1 LIPKN
6 PIAGEGLV
14 TRSFVRRAVWLI
26 ACAAGLWPPAYIAAQ
41 ATDQGRVVSGTVTR
55 AVTGGGGPPI
65 SYATVL
71 IKGTTR
77 GTQTDAAGRFHLN
90 VPDGPAQLTIRAI
103 GSVPREVTVAAGDQT
118 IAVVLDDDPAELE
131 QIVVTGQATGISRKN
146 APTSTAVVDSASL
159 TRAPATTVDEALQ
172 GKVPGANIQT
182 NSGAPGGGVQ
192 IQIRGVNT
200 AIGASDPLF
209 VVDGIIFSN
218 ETVPTGLFTVTK
230 SGSLSGSGPLQDDGA
245 NRLADLNPEDI
256 ASIEILKSAAASSIY
271 GSKAANGV
279 VIITTKRG
287 QAGKP
292 KADITQRVGAANLL
306 RGPAE
311 RRFSVAQA
319 DSVYS
324 AATVQP
330 FLVNGTLPFYDH
342 LNEVEGKTPIDY
354 ETLLDLSGGNE
365 RTRYYAS
372 GDIDYTGGIIGNTD
386 NMRQTL
392 RVNLDQQLSRTLEA
406 NFSANYAHNNADR
419 GFVNNDNSGA
429 SVPYALAY
437 IPSFENIRPQNG
449 IYPQLPLTYLSANPL
464 QTIADGQNTD
474 EVNRFTGGGTANYN
488 ALTTDHNSL
497 RLVAAGG
504 LDFFTDNSRV
514 VAPSNLFFEAN
525 QPSPG
530 VSTLASGDSR
540 QYNWNLNAIHTLNEP
555 AFRAT
560 SSIGTT
566 FEDREL
572 DLSNTSV
579 TGLAG
584 GAVNVNEG
592 TVPQLFEEREH
603 ERTFSVYGQEQVS
616 ALNERLL
623 VEVGLRAERSSANGS
638 ASAYFLYPKIAAAY
652 NFPNLLGAGSNV
664 KLRADEG
671 ITGNQPLFAQKFT
684 LLQSNT
690 AIGGVTATGLG
701 NNAAAGDANIQPET
715 TREYEFGTDI
725 AALTGRLDLEVTYFH
740 RETSN
745 LFLPRTP
752 APSTGFAS
760 IVANGGVFENQG
772 IEIGGTL
779 VPIRT
784 RHFSWTFGTSFTSIS
799 NDVISLPFPSF
810 TPATPGF
817 GLAFGQFLVQ
827 PGRPITQLIG
837 QTSVNPNGVFN
848 VTYMGQLKPDYDWS
862 WSNDFTYHQFG
873 LSMLWDWQKGG
884 VEQNQTLS
892 LYDFNELAA
901 DDGTPAGAARVA
913 DAFNG
918 IATPFVQATTFLKLR
933 EVRLSYTLSPTMS
946 HRFFGS
952 DAVSLNVSG
961 RNLILV
967 TNYYGYDPEVSNYG
981 QASITRGIDLAPYPP
996 SRTFFFSVN
1005 ARL

>member
-1 LIPKN
+1 
-6 PIAGEGLV
+6 V

-26 ACAAGLWPPAYIAAQ
+26 ACAAGLWPPAYIAGQ
-41 ATDQGRVVSGTVTR
+41 AAPAGQGRVVTGTVTR

-71 IKGTTR
+71 IKGSTR
-77 GTQTDAAGRFHLN
+77 GTQTDAEGRFHLA
-90 VPDGPAQLTIRAI
+90 VPDGAVQLTIRAI
-103 GSVPREVTVAAGDQT
+103 GSLPRDVSLSASDQTVAVA
-118 IAVVLDDDPAELE
+118 LDDDPAQLE

-146 APTSTAVVDSASL
+146 APTSTAVVDSATL
-159 TRAPATTVDEALQ
+159 TRAPTTTVDEALQ
-172 GKVPGANIQT
+172 GKIPGANIQT

-192 IQIRGVNT
+192 VQIRGVNT

-209 VVDGIIFSN
+209 VVDGIIYSN
-218 ETVPTGLFTVTK
+218 ATVPTGLYSVTK
-230 SGSLSGSGPLQDDGA
+230 SGTLSGSGPLQDDGA

-256 ASIEILKSAAASSIY
+256 ASIEVLKSAAASSIY

-279 VIITTKRG
+279 VIITTKKG

-292 KADITQRVGAANLL
+292 KADITQRIGAAHLL
-306 RGPAE
+306 RGPEE
-311 RRFSVAQA
+311 RRFNVAQA
-319 DSVYS
+319 DSVYT
-324 AATVQP
+324 AATIRP

-342 LNEVEGKTPIDY
+342 LSEVEGQTPIDY

-365 RTRYYAS
+365 RTRYYTS
-372 GDIDYTGGIIGNTD
+372 GDIDYTGGIIGNTG

-392 RVNLDQQLSRTLEA
+392 RVNLSQQLSRNLDA
-406 NFSANYAHNNADR
+406 NFSANYAHNNSDR

-449 IYPQLPLTYLSANPL
+449 VYPQLPLTYLSANPL

-474 EVNRFTGGGTANYN
+474 EVNRFTAGGTANYN
-488 ALTTDHNSL
+488 AFTTDHNSL
-497 RLVAAGG
+497 KLVAAGG

-514 VAPSNLFFEAN
+514 VAPSNLYFEAD
-525 QPSPG
+525 QPQPG

-555 AFRAT
+555 VFRAT
-560 SSIGTT
+560 SSAGIT

-572 DLSNTSV
+572 DLASTST

-584 GAVNVNEG
+584 GATNVNEG
-592 TVPQLFEEREH
+592 TSTQLFEDREH
-603 ERTFSVYGQEQVS
+603 ERTFSVYGQEQVT
-616 ALNERLL
+616 ALNDRLL

-638 ASAYFLYPKIAAAY
+638 ASAYYLYPKIAAAY
-652 NFPNLLGAGSNV
+652 NFPNLLGSGSNV

-671 ITGNQPLFAQKFT
+671 ITGNQPLFGQKFT

-690 AIGGVTATGLG
+690 SIGGVIATGLG
-701 NNAAAGDANIQPET
+701 TNAAAGDPNIQPET

-725 AALTGRLDLEVTYFH
+725 SALTGRLDLEVTYFH

-752 APSTGFAS
+752 APSSGFSS
-760 IVANGGVFENQG
+760 IIANGGVFENQG

-784 RHFSWTFGTSFTSIS
+784 RYFTWTFGTSFTSIS

-837 QTSVNPNGVFN
+837 QTSVNPNGTFN

-862 WSNDFTYHQFG
+862 WSNDFTYHKFG

-901 DDGTPAGAARVA
+901 DDGSPAGAARVA

-918 IATPFVQATTFLKLR
+918 IATPFVQSTTFLKLR
-933 EVRLSYTLSPTMS
+933 EVRLSYALSPALS

-952 DAVSLNVSG
+952 DLVSLNVSG
-961 RNLILV
+961 RNLILI

-981 QASITRGIDLAPYPP
+981 QSAITRGIDLAPYPP
-996 SRTFFFSVN
+996 SRTFYFSIN

>member
-1 LIPKN
+1 M
-6 PIAGEGLV
+6 
-14 TRSFVRRAVWLI
+14 TRRFVRRTVWLI
-26 ACAAGLWPPAYIAAQ
+26 ACAVGLWPPTQ
-41 ATDQGRVVSGTVTR
+41 ATAQDVAATQGRVVTGTITR

-65 SYATVL
+65 AYATVL
-71 IKGTTR
+71 LKGTTR
-77 GTQTDAAGRFHLN
+77 GTQTNVAGQFHLV
-90 VPDGPAQLTIRAI
+90 VPAGDVQLTVRAI
-103 GSVPREVTVAAGDQT
+103 GSLPRDVNVGPGDQT
-118 IAVVLDDDPAELE
+118 VSVALNDDPAQLE
-131 QIVVTGQATGISRKN
+131 QIVVTGQATGISRRN
-146 APTSTAVVDSASL
+146 APTSTAVVDSTSL
-159 TRAPATTVDEALQ
+159 TRAPATTVDQALQ

-192 IQIRGVNT
+192 VQIRGVNT

-209 VVDGIIFSN
+209 VVDGVIYSN
-218 ETVPTGLFTVTK
+218 ATVPTGLFTVTS
-230 SGSLSGSGPLQDDGA
+230 SGTLSGSGPLQDDGA

-279 VIITTKRG
+279 VIITTKKG
-287 QAGKP
+287 QAGKT
-292 KADITQRVGAANLL
+292 KADITQRVGTAHLL
-306 RGPAE
+306 RGPEE
-311 RRFSVAQA
+311 RRFNVAQA
-319 DSVYS
+319 DSVYGAS
-324 AATVQP
+324 TVAP

-342 LNEVEGKTPIDY
+342 LNEIEGKTPIDY
-354 ETLLDLSGGNE
+354 ETLLDLSGGND
-365 RTRYYAS
+365 RTRYYTSA
-372 GDIDYTGGIIGNTD
+372 DLDYTGGIIGSTD
-386 NMRQTL
+386 NVRQTL
-392 RVNLDQQLSRTLEA
+392 RVNLDQHLANNLEA
-406 NFSANYAHNNADR
+406 SFNANYAHNNSDR
-419 GFVNNDNSGA
+419 GFVNNDNAGA

-449 IYPQLPLTYLSANPL
+449 VYPQLPLTYLSANPL
-464 QTIADGQNTD
+464 QTIADGQNSD
-474 EVNRFTGGGTANYN
+474 EVNRFTGGGTATYN
-488 ALTTDHNSL
+488 ALATDHNSL

-504 LDFFTDNSRV
+504 LDFFNDNSRV
-514 VAPSNLFFEAN
+514 VAPSNLYFEAN
-525 QPSPG
+525 QASPG
-530 VSTLASGDSR
+530 VSTLATGASR
-540 QYNWNLNAIHTLNEP
+540 QYNWNLNAIHTLTES
-555 AFRAT
+555 AFKAT
-560 SSIGTT
+560 TSIGTT

-572 DLSNTSV
+572 DISNTS
-579 TGLAG
+579 TSGLAG
-584 GAVNVNEG
+584 GASNVDQG
-592 TVPQLFEEREH
+592 TVPQLFEERTH
-603 ERTFSVYGQEQVS
+603 ERTFSLYGQEQVT
-616 ALNERLL
+616 ALNDRLL
-623 VEVGLRAERSSANGS
+623 VEVGLRGERSSANGS
-638 ASAYFLYPKIAAAY
+638 AGAYYLYPKVAAAY
-652 NFPNLLGAGSNV
+652 NFPDVLGSGSNI

-690 AIGGVTATGLG
+690 SIGGVTATGLG
-701 NNAAAGDANIQPET
+701 ANAAFGDAKILPET

-725 AALTGRLDLEVTYFH
+725 SALTGRLDLEVTWFH

-760 IVANGGVFENQG
+760 LIANGGVFENQG

-784 RHFSWTFGTSFTSIS
+784 RDFTWTFGTSFTSIS
-799 NDVISLPFPSF
+799 NTVVSLPFPSF

-837 QTSVNPNGVFN
+837 QTGINPDGSFIIS
-848 VTYMGQLKPDYDWS
+848 YMGQLKPDYDWS
-862 WSNDFTYHQFG
+862 WSNDFTFHQFG

-892 LYDFNELAA
+892 LYDFNQLAA

-918 IATPFVQATTFLKLR
+918 IATPFVQSTTFLKLR
-933 EVRLSYTLSPTMS
+933 EVRVSYTLTPSAS

-952 DAVSLNVSG
+952 DAVSLSLSG
-961 RNLILV
+961 RNLILI
-967 TNYYGYDPEVSNYG
+967 TNYFGYDPEVSNYG
-981 QASITRGIDLAPYPP
+981 QSAITRGIDLAPYPP
-996 SRTFFFSVN
+996 SRTFYLSVN